1 MLAFGGD
8 ETVTPRQGTTRRAP
22 PTKESSVSV
31 VALISAQEYFKDLLG
46 GALARQKLEL
56 GEGTEFYL
64 VNLLSEFLSADKLF
78 SPQDDGSK
86 EQEPLALMLARAL
99 DGPREAQVPALRKL
113 GDVSLYVSGFWSDSL
128 SRSAVD
134 VDYYIRMGGAAY
146 GKVAELTPAKGARPL
161 YGELSARFNALVDV
175 LSEVAEHT
183 AMVTNTGVV
192 RLYERWVKTGS
203 ARLARLLGQQGVVA
217 QLPAGPEL
225 KQ

>member
-1 MLAFGGD
+1 
-8 ETVTPRQGTTRRAP
+8 
-22 PTKESSVSV
+22 VSV

-46 GALARQKLEL
+46 EAIARQKVAVGAE
-56 GEGTEFYL
+56 TQFYL
-64 VNLLSEFLSADKLF
+64 VNLLSDFLSADKLF
-78 SPQDDGSK
+78 APQDDGSK

-99 DGPREAQVPALRKL
+99 DGPKEAQVPALRKL

-146 GKVAELTPAKGARPL
+146 GKVAELTPARSARPL

-175 LSEVAEHT
+175 LGEVAEHT

-192 RLYERWVKTGS
+192 RLYERWIKTGS
-203 ARLARLLGQQGVVA
+203 TRLARLLGQQGVVA
-217 QLPAGPEL
+217 QTTTGPEY